1 MLWIQRVQTCQ
12 ARAELDNCVLTV
24 GGLIWCMSEENEY
37 TLARERMVR
46 EQIAPR
52 RIDDERVLVAMRTV
66 PRHLF
71 VPVDLQ
77 HLAYADAPLP
87 IGHRQT
93 ISQPYI
99 VALMTSLL
107 KLKESDKVL
116 EVGTGSGYQAAILA
130 QIANQVITIERIGEL
145 AEKAIELFEDLG
157 IENVEVVQA
166 DGSIGL
172 EREAPFDAIIVTAA
186 APKVPEPL
194 KAQLAQGGRLVLPVG
209 GRGGQIL
216 EVWRRVEDRFDSERV
231 APVAFVPLVGDQG
244 WESEEGSHFW
254 WW

>member
-1 MLWIQRVQTCQ
+1 VYPSYVLVYLEQV
-12 ARAELDNCVLTV
+12 VLTV
-24 GGLIWCMSEENEY
+24 GGLTWFMSEENEY

-52 RIDDERVLVAMRTV
+52 RIKDERVLAAMRAV
-66 PRHLF
+66 PRHRF
-71 VPVDLQ
+71 VPMDLQ

-107 KLKESDKVL
+107 ELKESDKVL
-116 EVGTGSGYQAAILA
+116 EVGTGSGYQAAVLA
-130 QIANQVITIERIGEL
+130 QIAKVVITIERIGEL
-145 AEKAIELFEDLG
+145 AEKTRVLFKNLG
-157 IENVEVVQA
+157 IHNVEVIQA
-166 DGSIGL
+166 DGSLGL
-172 EREAPFDAIIVTAA
+172 EREAPFNAIIVTAA

-194 KAQLAQGGRLVLPVG
+194 KEQLAEGGRLVIPVG

-216 EVWRRVEDRFDSERV
+216 EVWRRKGDDFDSERV

>member
-1 MLWIQRVQTCQ
+1 MT
-12 ARAELDNCVLTV
+12 
-24 GGLIWCMSEENEY
+24 EENEY

-46 EQIAPR
+46 DQIVPR
-52 RIDDERVLVAMRTV
+52 RISDERVLSAMRTV
-66 PRHLF
+66 PRHRF
-71 VPVDLQ
+71 VPPDLR

-107 KLKESDKVL
+107 ELKEDDKVF

-130 QIANQVITIERIGEL
+130 HIANQVFTIERIGEI
-145 AEKAIELFEDLG
+145 ADKTRELFQELG
-157 IENVEVVQA
+157 LKNIHVVEG
-166 DGSIGL
+166 DGSLGL
-172 EREAPFDAIIVTAA
+172 EEEAPFDAIIVTAA

-194 KAQLAQGGRLVLPVG
+194 KEQLADGGRMVLPVG
-209 GRGGQIL
+209 GRNGQIL
-216 EVWRRVEDRFDSERV
+216 ELWKRKGRKLEKDRL

-244 WESEEGSHFW
+244 WESEEG
-254 WW
+254 

>member
-1 MLWIQRVQTCQ
+1 MT
-12 ARAELDNCVLTV
+12 
-24 GGLIWCMSEENEY
+24 EENEY

-46 EQIAPR
+46 DQIVPR
-52 RIDDERVLVAMRTV
+52 RISDERVLSAMRTV
-66 PRHLF
+66 PRHRF
-71 VPVDLQ
+71 VPPDLR

-107 KLKESDKVL
+107 ELKEDDKVF

-130 QIANQVITIERIGEL
+130 HIANQVFTIERIGEI
-145 AEKAIELFEDLG
+145 ADKTRELFQELG
-157 IENVEVVQA
+157 LKNIHVVEG
-166 DGSIGL
+166 DGSLGL
-172 EREAPFDAIIVTAA
+172 EEEAPFDAIIVTAA

-194 KAQLAQGGRLVLPVG
+194 KEQLADGGRMVLPVG
-209 GRGGQIL
+209 GRNGQIL
-216 EVWRRVEDRFDSERV
+216 ELWKRKGRKLEKDRL

-244 WESEEGSHFW
+244 WESEEGPHSW
-254 WW
+254 WR

>member
-1 MLWIQRVQTCQ
+1 MT
-12 ARAELDNCVLTV
+12 
-24 GGLIWCMSEENEY
+24 EENEY

-46 EQIAPR
+46 DQIVPR
-52 RIDDERVLVAMRTV
+52 RISDERVLSAMRTV
-66 PRHLF
+66 PRHRF
-71 VPVDLQ
+71 VPPDLR

-107 KLKESDKVL
+107 ELKEDDKVF

-130 QIANQVITIERIGEL
+130 HIANQVFTIERIGEI
-145 AEKAIELFEDLG
+145 AEKTRELFQELG
-157 IENVEVVQA
+157 LENIHVFEG
-166 DGSIGL
+166 DGSLGL
-172 EREAPFDAIIVTAA
+172 EEEAPFDAIIVTAA

-194 KAQLAQGGRLVLPVG
+194 KEQLADDGRMVLPVG
-209 GRGGQIL
+209 GRNGQIL
-216 EVWRRVEDRFDSERV
+216 ELWKRKGRKLEKDRL

-244 WESEEGSHFW
+244 WESEEGSHSW
-254 WW
+254 WR

>member
-1 MLWIQRVQTCQ
+1 MT
-12 ARAELDNCVLTV
+12 
-24 GGLIWCMSEENEY
+24 EENEY

-46 EQIAPR
+46 DQIIPR
-52 RIDDERVLVAMRTV
+52 RISDERVLSAMRTV
-66 PRHLF
+66 PRHRF
-71 VPVDLQ
+71 VPPDLR

-107 KLKESDKVL
+107 ELKEDDKVF

-130 QIANQVITIERIGEL
+130 HIANQVFTIERIGEI
-145 AEKAIELFEDLG
+145 ADKTRELFQELG
-157 IENVEVVQA
+157 LKNIHVVEG
-166 DGSIGL
+166 DGSLGL
-172 EREAPFDAIIVTAA
+172 EEEAPFDAIIVTAA

-194 KAQLAQGGRLVLPVG
+194 KEQLADGGRMVLPVG
-209 GRGGQIL
+209 GRNGQIL
-216 EVWRRVEDRFDSERV
+216 ELWKRKGRKLEKDRL

-244 WESEEGSHFW
+244 WESEEGPHSW
-254 WW
+254 WR

>member
-1 MLWIQRVQTCQ
+1 MT
-12 ARAELDNCVLTV
+12 
-24 GGLIWCMSEENEY
+24 EENEY

-46 EQIAPR
+46 DQIVPR
-52 RIDDERVLVAMRTV
+52 RISDERVLSAMRTV
-66 PRHLF
+66 PRHRF
-71 VPVDLQ
+71 VPPDLR

-107 KLKESDKVL
+107 ELKEDDKVF

-130 QIANQVITIERIGEL
+130 HIANQVFTIERIGEI
-145 AEKAIELFEDLG
+145 ADKTRELFQELG
-157 IENVEVVQA
+157 LKNIHVVDG
-166 DGSIGL
+166 DGSLGL
-172 EREAPFDAIIVTAA
+172 EEEAPFDAIIVTAA

-194 KAQLAQGGRLVLPVG
+194 KEQLADGGRMVLPVG
-209 GRGGQIL
+209 GRNGQIL
-216 EVWRRVEDRFDSERV
+216 ELWKRKGRKLEKDRL

-244 WESEEGSHFW
+244 WESEEGPHSW
-254 WW
+254 WR